1 MASRDLEFRG
11 INRRHLEMYF
21 EELGG
26 KRLAKESR
34 RESEQ
39 VPASQTKD
47 TDTDSDSFPSIFVA
61 AGWEG
66 QILSEQEI
74 SFTSIFKVNAVMVRF
89 TADDEVG
96 LEELIKK
103 YRYKTTRVGAE

>member
-26 KRLAKESR
+26 ERLTEEPR

-39 VPASQTKD
+39 GPTSKSLDAGPNSG
-47 TDTDSDSFPSIFVA
+47 SFPYIFVGV
-61 AGWEG
+61 GWEG
-66 QILSEQEI
+66 RILSEQEI

-96 LEELIKK
+96 LEDLIKK
-103 YRYKTTRVGAE
+103 YRYKTTRVGG